1 MKKLLTI
8 VSIFCAVA
16 ATSCTDYETQINRVD
31 QKVDDLEVRVT
42 ALEELCRTMN
52 TNISALQDIVEA
64 LQKNDYVTDVTPVIV
79 NGSAIGYT
87 ISFTNSDPI
96 TIYHGDNGEDGDD
109 GRDGKDGYTPQIG
122 IREHSDGN
130 LYWTLDGEWMRDNN
144 GNMVKA
150 VGIDGEDGQNG
161 EDGANGKDGANGE
174 NGKDGKDG
182 ITPELKIENDYW
194 YISYDNGATWTMLG
208 KATGENGADGQDG
221 ANGADGKDGKDGD
234 SFFTSV
240 EMDENNLYL
249 TLADGTEISLPLASS
264 YLFNRL
270 QSVCFVPRYS
280 DGMASVYTSGAIS
293 ASYVEM
299 DFEVSP
305 KDAAAE
311 IAEQWESILSMQA
324 VNTITRAVSFVALPV
339 TSCVADAETGVIT
352 VKATAENLGEEF
364 FSGEATF
371 SARIG
376 ISDGNTD
383 IKSEY
388 IPLITTEMEQPYN
401 EIWYTATEFLGYFM
415 YQDEYFGANIV
426 DHVYDEETGN
436 GIITFDRDLEILGD
450 RALAGR
456 GMLTSISLPN
466 GITSIGEEAFD
477 NNRQMV
483 KVKLGKRVTTIGN
496 RAFYAC
502 WSLTDI
508 NIPEGVTSIG
518 QLAFGQCL
526 ALEHINLPNS
536 ITHIGKWAFDDCR
549 VLKSLIIPEKI
560 TIVEEAI
567 ARNCYELAEVVIPEG
582 VSTIG
587 IQAFASTNLTE
598 VTIPSTVTE
607 IMNMAFNNCTNITTV
622 YCKPTTPPATNWT
635 IFDNTGVFGDKSG
648 VIYVPAESLDKYQ
661 ASEDWKR
668 YTDKFVGY
676 EF

>member
-8 VSIFCAVA
+8 ITLFCAVA
-16 ATSCTDYETQINRVD
+16 ATSCTDYEAQINRVD

-42 ALEELCRTMN
+42 ALEEFCRTMN
-52 TNISALQDIVEA
+52 ANISALQDIVEA

-96 TIYHGDNGEDGDD
+96 TIYHGEDGEDGDD

-130 LYWTLDGEWMRDNN
+130 LYWTLDGEWMLDNK

-150 VGIDGEDGQNG
+150 IGVDGNNGQDGIDGE
-161 EDGANGKDGANGE
+161 
-174 NGKDGKDG
+174 DG

-208 KATGENGADGQDG
+208 KATGEDG
-221 ANGADGKDGKDGD
+221 ANGADGKDGD

-249 TLADGTEISLPLASS
+249 ILADGTEISLPLVSS

-270 QSVCFVPRYS
+270 QSVCFVPRYN
-280 DGMASVYTSGAIS
+280 DGMASVYTSGTIS
-293 ASYVEM
+293 KSYVEM

-305 KDAAAE
+305 KDAATE

-324 VNTITRAVSFVALPV
+324 VNTFTRSMSFVALPV

-352 VKATAENLGEEF
+352 VKAAAENLGEEF
-364 FSGEATF
+364 FIGKTTF

-388 IPLITTEMEQPYN
+388 IPLIATEMEQPYN

-415 YQDEYFGANIV
+415 YQEEYFGANIV

-436 GIITFDRDLEILGD
+436 GIITFDRDLEMLGN

-456 GMLTSISLPN
+456 SMLTGISLPN
-466 GITSIGEEAFD
+466 SITSIGEEAFD
-477 NNRQMV
+477 NNRQLV
-483 KVKLGKRVTTIGN
+483 KVKLGKHVTTIGN

-502 WSLTDI
+502 WSLADI
-508 NIPEGVTSIG
+508 NIPEGITSIG

-536 ITHIGKWAFDDCR
+536 LTHIGKWAFDECQ

-560 TIVEEAI
+560 TIVEEGI
-567 ARNCYELAEVVIPEG
+567 ARNCYELSEVIIPEG
-582 VSTIG
+582 VTTIG

-622 YCKPTTPPATNWT
+622 YCKPTTPPVTNWT

-648 VIYVPAESLDKYQ
+648 IIYVPAESIDQYV
-661 ASEDWKR
+661 ASIYWER
-668 YTDKFVGY
+668 YKDKFVGY
-676 EF
+676 KF